1 MQTVEDIFHQA
12 EIFIEL
18 FNNFATKHNLEGRI
32 IPDHIC
38 YKCESKESFETLRAL
53 FEAESEYMYQSI
65 ISGRRIAVIRFKE
78 SIQTSVG
85 PIYFLELSD
94 QKPNLSQRD
103 GFDHIEAYPV
113 GWSYSDMVFELQ
125 KTEQV
130 LEVIRPHHSTHDI
143 DIGGGFLFRC
153 TQWPLI
159 EKIKSIEMI

>member
-94 QKPNLSQRD
+94 QSRIFLKGMGLTILRHILWGGPTPIWFLNCRKLNRYWKS
-103 GFDHIEAYPV
+103 FDRTTLHTILILVEDF
-113 GWSYSDMVFELQ
+113 YSDA
-125 KTEQV
+125 
-130 LEVIRPHHSTHDI
+130 HS
-143 DIGGGFLFRC
+143 GL
-153 TQWPLI
+153 LL
-159 EKIKSIEMI
+159 KK